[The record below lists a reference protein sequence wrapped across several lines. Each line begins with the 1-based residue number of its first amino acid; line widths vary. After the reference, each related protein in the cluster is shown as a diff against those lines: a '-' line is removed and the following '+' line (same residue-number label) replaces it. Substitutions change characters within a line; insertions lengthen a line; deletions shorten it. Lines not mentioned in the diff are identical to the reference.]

1 MLNGIRGR
9 ADIMQFCEVCN
20 SIMQDNLCTNRRCT
34 TRNEA
39 LSSWL
44 INGVLW
50 RFKKPLTQTEAVGAV
65 KDKADVII
73 QFKAP
78 VNSNVKVPVG

>member
-1 MLNGIRGR
+1 MEQEGYM
-9 ADIMQFCEVCN
+9 MQFCEVCN
-20 SIMQDNLCTNRRCT
+20 SIIHDGKCTNRRCASRDERLT
-34 TRNEA
+34 
-39 LSSWL
+39 SWL

-50 RFKKPLTQTEAVGAV
+50 RFRMPLTRTEAVEAV

-78 VNSNVKVPVG
+78 ANSNVKVPVG